1 MDHVR
6 ILVIGAGVNG
16 SICAAGLFKAGL
28 DVTILARGNR
38 YDELCAD
45 GIVIED
51 PFKQTRSTTK
61 VPAIDRLDPADIYDF
76 VLVVVRKNQVA
87 DLLPILA
94 QNHSQN
100 IVFMGNN
107 LIGPAEFVKALGKE
121 RVMLGSVY
129 GGGKR
134 DGSLIRAMIIKSI
147 PVPFGEIDGTI
158 NPRLERLAT
167 ILHQADFKVEKSR
180 HIVDF
185 QTTHAVGVAIIAKLA
200 IKHGCDTYALAR
212 STDDLRLF
220 IAARREVHQVLRSL
234 GRQIIPWS
242 EATIDAIPAFLQV
255 AGMRALL
262 NSKFGEVGLGW
273 HCSQAP
279 DEMRQLALELEQL
292 VDQAGLPVPAIRKV
306 LAIGS

>member
-1 MDHVR
+1 
-6 ILVIGAGVNG
+6 
-16 SICAAGLFKAGL
+16 
-28 DVTILARGNR
+28 
-38 YDELCAD
+38 
-45 GIVIED
+45 
-51 PFKQTRSTTK
+51 
-61 VPAIDRLDPADIYDF
+61 
-76 VLVVVRKNQVA
+76 
-87 DLLPILA
+87 
-94 QNHSQN
+94 
-100 IVFMGNN
+100 
-107 LIGPAEFVKALGKE
+107 
-121 RVMLGSVY
+121 
-129 GGGKR
+129 
-134 DGSLIRAMIIKSI
+134 MIIKSI

-158 NPRLERLAT
+158 TPRLERLAT